1 MHQLQHIV
9 DPLLDVL
16 LADVGDVHRKGDV
29 LVDRHG
35 RDEAEVLKDD
45 AHLAAEIGHFAPA
58 QPGDILAVHEHAALC
73 GQLLPEDELEQGGL
87 ACTGVSHQKDELAVC
102 HMEVDVLQRGLV
114 APLVYLGDMFK
125 IYHEYLAPEKLFG
138 TEVPSLNLSVS
149 LRSTRP
155 GCGSQHPLRALIST
169 RVLLAAAPTMTP
181 CFRHW
186 RRSSLLPLPR
196 GTSGEEIKLSAVTE
210 RLSIQAITKETG
222 QHRGRAA
229 GFGIRSRGG

>member
-1 MHQLQHIV
+1 MGQSAGHGHPLLLAAGEELGVDLCLILQMHQLQHIV

-16 LADVGDVHRKGDV
+16 LADVGNVHRKGDV

-87 ACTGVSHQKDELAVC
+87 ACTGVSYQKDELAVC
-102 HMEVDVLQRGLV
+102 HMEIDVLQRGLV

-155 GCGSQHPLRALIST
+155 GCGTA
-169 RVLLAAAPTMTP
+169 
-181 CFRHW
+181 
-186 RRSSLLPLPR
+186 
-196 GTSGEEIKLSAVTE
+196 SAVTE

-229 GFGIRSRGG
+229 GFGVRSRGG